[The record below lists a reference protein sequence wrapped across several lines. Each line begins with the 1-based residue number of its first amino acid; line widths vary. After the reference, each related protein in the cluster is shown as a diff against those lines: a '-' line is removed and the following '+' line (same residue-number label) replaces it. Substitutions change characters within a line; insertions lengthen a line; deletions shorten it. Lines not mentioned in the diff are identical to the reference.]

1 MHAECGIRH
10 HCVAGVE
17 TCALPISPRPR
28 PDGTQLVWLT
38 WNQPNMPWDG
48 TELWLAE
55 LDAAGAVRDA
65 RMIAGGRRESIFQPT
80 WAPDGTLYFCSD
92 SPGWWNLYRWSPDG
106 TDAVAPM

>member
-17 TCALPISPRPR
+17 TCALPISPRPS

-55 LDAAGAVRDA
+55 LDAAGAVRSEERRVGKEGRSGGWRQPGMKSSRDA
-65 RMIAGGRRESIFQPT
+65 AGSRYLTMQ
-80 WAPDGTLYFCSD
+80 D
-92 SPGWWNLYRWSPDG
+92 
-106 TDAVAPM
+106 